1 MKIIE
6 SLKIKE
12 KAYVETLE
20 NGLKIIIVPKKIQIK
35 IYNMGRTFWIYR
47 QSLYNAQY
55 RRRSIYTRWSSTLF
69 RT

>member
-20 NGLKIIIVPKKIQIK
+20 NGLKIIIVPKKNTNKKYIIW
-35 IYNMGRTFWIYR
+35 G
-47 QSLYNAQY
+47 
-55 RRRSIYTRWSSTLF
+55 
-69 RT
+69 